1 MGHFLGSTAFCARSL
16 IRRGGICSGVLA
28 GALTIA
34 SPHVAA
40 QQNPNSRARVP
51 VVAVLDFALPTD
63 SAHGD
68 TTALEH
74 GIPALLESELAAD
87 KRVHTVPRSG
97 AHARASGA
105 MTSAAAAAEARSRGA
120 SYAVLGE
127 VAHVGDSLRVTA
139 RVIRTRDTSVFV
151 LDDLTAALDEVPT
164 LASDLAQSV
173 ADSIAPRT
181 DATRGGPLFRPP
193 RPPVPFA
200 AMTLYSKAVR
210 ARAAGDADTAV
221 RLLRQATVLA
231 PHWEQPKVEL
241 VALKQRP

>member
-1 MGHFLGSTAFCARSL
+1 
-16 IRRGGICSGVLA
+16 
-28 GALTIA
+28 
-34 SPHVAA
+34 
-40 QQNPNSRARVP
+40 
-51 VVAVLDFALPTD
+51 VVAVLDFAQSTD
-63 SAHGD
+63 SAHRD

-74 GIPALLESELAAD
+74 GILALVESELAAA
-87 KRVHTVPRSG
+87 KRVRAAQPAG
-97 AHARASGA
+97 PRASA
-105 MTSAAAAAEARSRGA
+105 HSTMTPAGAAAEARSRGA

-127 VAHVGDSLRVTA
+127 VAHVGDSVRVTA
-139 RVIRTRDTSVFV
+139 RVVRTRDTSVFV

-210 ARAAGDADTAV
+210 ARAAGDADTAA

-231 PHWEQPKVEL
+231 PQWEQPKLDL
-241 VALKQRP
+241 VALKHRP